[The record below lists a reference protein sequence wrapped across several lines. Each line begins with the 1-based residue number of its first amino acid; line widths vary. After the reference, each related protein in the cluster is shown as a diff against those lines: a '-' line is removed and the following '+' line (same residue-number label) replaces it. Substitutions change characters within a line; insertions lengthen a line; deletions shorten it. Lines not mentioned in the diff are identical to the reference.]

1 MTEMSD
7 LCYLQK
13 PRLTTNVTSRGG
25 NFAETSKSTIQS
37 FSVSQLQPPLY
48 HNAYSSEL
56 LIKRSSDKTSQKC
69 GYRPFLSSN

>member
-37 FSVSQLQPPLY
+37 FSKFPSYNRLCTIMVTAVNS
-48 HNAYSSEL
+48 
-56 LIKRSSDKTSQKC
+56 
-69 GYRPFLSSN
+69 